1 MPHLDFIRE
10 FIREN
15 EVSPRLGEIAERFGV
30 KSPTAHNTLE
40 ALQRKGYIR
49 FERSSQTGFYVRV
62 AERAGSR
69 EVIYE
74 VPVSGRINGAGV
86 VYDFPELLGSFA
98 EVVIGAEKDS
108 VFALIISED
117 IPTADMLPGDL
128 IIFDMIKKP
137 QSGDICIM
145 QFEESLLV
153 IQIGSKTLDRD
164 ILSIETAIDF
174 PIPEDLAHPESDPL
188 LNWWPLA
195 YGGPDDRWKE
205 VVGEWEIALPP
216 DFVLATALQL
226 YRTPNLGP

>member
-1 MPHLDFIRE
+1 MPHALTKRQREYLDFIRE

-49 FERSSQTGFYVRV
+49 FERSSQTGFY
-62 AERAGSR
+62 
-69 EVIYE
+69 VIYE

-164 ILSIETAIDF
+164 ILSIEILLID
-174 PIPEDLAHPESDPL
+174 
-188 LNWWPLA
+188 
-195 YGGPDDRWKE
+195 
-205 VVGEWEIALPP
+205 
-216 DFVLATALQL
+216 
-226 YRTPNLGP
+226 